1 MEQDKADG
9 EDYREQERKAEADRH
24 VTAMQPLKNSIA
36 DMVALPLEDQA
47 HLMFSTI
54 AHAATECMTE
64 ATVLR
69 AREEEPAEP
78 QHPRSRS
85 RQSRVREERRYAELH
100 HLARLSE
107 AGSRLLDAYTRLNSQ
122 NGQLASHYIHRKRQ
136 DDGSFVET
144 RLVHRAPAPASALAL
159 VPSNEEQ
166 AAPPPSARN

>member
-1 MEQDKADG
+1 MRQ
-9 EDYREQERKAEADRH
+9 YRAEVEKEEAQRQTAEAGGKMSSTQALQD
-24 VTAMQPLKNSIA
+24 SIA
-36 DMVALPLEDQA
+36 DMVTLPLEDQA

-69 AREEEPAEP
+69 AREEQPAEP
-78 QHPRSRS
+78 QHPHSRP

-122 NGQLASHYIHRKRQ
+122 NGQLASHYIHRQRQ
-136 DDGSFVET
+136 ADGSFVET
-144 RLVHRAPAPASALAL
+144 RLVHRAAAPASAMAL
-159 VPSNEEQ
+159 IPGKQEQ
-166 AAPPPSARN
+166 APPPPSARN